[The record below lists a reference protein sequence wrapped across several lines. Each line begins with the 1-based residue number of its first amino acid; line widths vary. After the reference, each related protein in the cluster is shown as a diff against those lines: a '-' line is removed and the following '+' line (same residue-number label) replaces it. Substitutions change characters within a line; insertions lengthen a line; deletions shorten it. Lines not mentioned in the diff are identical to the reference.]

1 VPNSRIKTER
11 RETMI
16 KAGIVGATGI
26 VGQQF
31 LVALK
36 GHPWIK
42 ITALAAS
49 EKSAGRSYK
58 KAITDT
64 QSGALRWF
72 CQEPPV
78 EEVMAMPVQNAT
90 EMDISALDVVF
101 SAIESD
107 QAKILEPKFARDKAV
122 ISTASAFR
130 YDEDVPILIPGINS
144 EHAKLITVQRKA
156 RGWKGFITPI
166 PNCTTTGLVITL
178 KPIYE
183 SFGVNAVI
191 MTSLQALSGA
201 GRSPGVIG
209 LDILDNVIPF
219 IAGEEEKVQRETQKI
234 LGNFAGNS
242 VNPAKFNVSCTCTRV
257 NVREGHTESVFVSTQ
272 KACEV
277 NDVAEAMRGYNGSAN
292 EVELPSAPKHMIIV
306 NEDPFR
312 PQPRLDRDAEDGMAT
327 VVGRIRKDNVLKNG
341 IKYLLVSHN
350 TKMGAAKGAVLV
362 AELLIR
368 DGYIL

>member
-1 VPNSRIKTER
+1 MVR
-11 RETMI
+11 
-16 KAGIVGATGI
+16 AGIVGATGI

-31 LVALK
+31 LVALR
-36 GHPWIK
+36 GHPWIE
-42 ITALAAS
+42 IAAVAAS
-49 EKSAGRSYK
+49 ERSAGRSYK
-58 KAITDT
+58 AAITDA
-64 QSGALRWF
+64 QSGAMRWF

-78 EEVMAMPVQNAT
+78 EEVMTMPVQSAAD
-90 EMDISALDVVF
+90 MDISGLDLIF

-107 QAKILEPKFARDKAV
+107 QAKILEPKFGRDKAV

-144 EHAKLITVQRKA
+144 EQAKLINVQRKA

-191 MTSLQALSGA
+191 MTSMQALSGA
-201 GRSPGVIG
+201 GRSPGVIA

-234 LGNFAGNS
+234 LGKLAGNS

-257 NVREGHTESVFVSTQ
+257 GVREGHTESVFVSTQ
-272 KACEV
+272 NACEV
-277 NDVAEAMRGYNGSAN
+277 NDIAKAMREYSGSAN

-306 NEDPFR
+306 QEDPFR

-368 DGYIL
+368 DGYIS

>member
-1 VPNSRIKTER
+1 MV
-11 RETMI
+11 
-16 KAGIVGATGI
+16 KAAIVGATGI

-36 GHPWIK
+36 NHPWIE

-49 EKSAGRSYK
+49 ERSAGRSYE
-58 KAITDT
+58 KAISDA

-78 EEVMAMPVQNAT
+78 EEVMTMPVQNAA
-90 EMDISALDVVF
+90 EMDISALDIVF
-101 SAIESD
+101 SAVESD
-107 QAKILEPKFARDKAV
+107 QAKILEPKFAREKAV

-144 EHAKLITVQRKA
+144 EHAKLINVQRKA
-156 RGWKGFITPI
+156 RRWKGFITPI
-166 PNCTTTGLVITL
+166 PNCTTAGLAITL

-191 MTSLQALSGA
+191 MTSMQALSGA

-219 IAGEEEKVQRETQKI
+219 IVGEEEKVQRETQKI
-234 LGNFAGNS
+234 LGSFAGNT
-242 VNPAKFNVSCTCTRV
+242 VNPARFNVSCTCTRV

-272 KACEV
+272 KTCAVDEITSV
-277 NDVAEAMRGYNGSAN
+277 LREYNGLVGGA
-292 EVELPSAPKHMIIV
+292 ELPSAPRHMIIV
-306 NEDPFR
+306 HEDPFR

-327 VVGRIRKDNVLKNG
+327 VVGRIRKDNVLENG

-368 DGYIL
+368 DGYIS

>member
-1 VPNSRIKTER
+1 
-11 RETMI
+11 MI

-36 GHPWIK
+36 GHPSIQVA
-42 ITALAAS
+42 ALAAS
-49 EKSAGRSYK
+49 ERSAGRNYK
-58 KAITDT
+58 AAITDAR
-64 QSGALRWF
+64 SGALRWF

-78 EEVMAMPVQNAT
+78 EEVMAMPVQNAAY
-90 EMDISALDVVF
+90 MDVSTLDIVF

-130 YDEDVPILIPGINS
+130 YDKDVPILIPGINS
-144 EHAKLITVQRKA
+144 EHAKLIDVQRKA

-166 PNCTTTGLVITL
+166 PNCTTTGLAITL

-191 MTSLQALSGA
+191 MTSMQALSGA

-209 LDILDNVIPF
+209 LDVLDNVIPF
-219 IAGEEEKVQRETQKI
+219 IVGEEEKVQRETQKI
-234 LGNFAGNS
+234 LGTFVGKS

-257 NVREGHTESVFVSTQ
+257 DVREGHTESVFVSTQ
-272 KACEV
+272 KTCEV
-277 NDVAEAMRGYNGSAN
+277 DEVVRVMREYSGSVN
-292 EVELPSAPKHMIIV
+292 EIALPSAPAHMIIV
-306 NEDPFR
+306 HEDPFR
-312 PQPRLDRDAEDGMAT
+312 PQPRLDRDAEEGMAT

-368 DGYIL
+368 EGYIPS

>member
-1 VPNSRIKTER
+1 
-11 RETMI
+11 MI

-36 GHPWIK
+36 DHPWIE
-42 ITALAAS
+42 IAALAAS
-49 EKSAGRSYK
+49 ERSAGHSYK
-58 KAITDT
+58 EAITDA

-72 CQEPPV
+72 CQEAPL
-78 EEVMAMPVQNAT
+78 EEVMAMPVQNAS
-90 EMDISALDVVF
+90 EMDISALDIVF

-130 YDEDVPILIPGINS
+130 YDENVPILIPGINS
-144 EHAKLITVQRKA
+144 EHAKLINVQRKA
-156 RGWKGFITPI
+156 RGWKGFVTPI
-166 PNCTTTGLVITL
+166 PNCTTTGLAITL

-191 MTSLQALSGA
+191 MTSMQALSGA

-219 IAGEEEKVQRETQKI
+219 IVGEEEKVQRETQKI
-234 LGNFAGNS
+234 LGTFAGKS
-242 VNPAKFNVSCTCTRV
+242 VSPAKFNVSSTCTRV

-272 KACEV
+272 NVCEV
-277 NDVAEAMRGYNGSAN
+277 DEVVRAMREYSVSAN

-306 NEDPFR
+306 HEDPFR

-368 DGYIL
+368 EGYISS

>member
-1 VPNSRIKTER
+1 MV
-11 RETMI
+11 

-36 GHPWIK
+36 GHPWIE
-42 ITALAAS
+42 IATLAAS
-49 EKSAGRSYK
+49 ERSAGRSYRE
-58 KAITDT
+58 AITDA

-72 CQEPPV
+72 CQESPV
-78 EEVMAMPVQNAT
+78 EEVMDMPVRNAT
-90 EMDISALDVVF
+90 EMDVAALDIVF

-107 QAKILEPKFARDKAV
+107 QAKILEPKFAREKAV

-130 YDEDVPILIPGINS
+130 YDEDVPILIPDINS
-144 EHAKLITVQRKA
+144 EHAKLINVQRKA

-166 PNCTTTGLVITL
+166 PNCTTTGLAITL

-183 SFGVNAVI
+183 SFGINAVI
-191 MTSLQALSGA
+191 MTSMQALSGA

-234 LGNFAGNS
+234 LGSFAGSS
-242 VNPAKFNVSCTCTRV
+242 VDPAKFNVSCTCTRV

-277 NDVAEAMRGYNGSAN
+277 NDVTGAMREYEGSAN
-292 EVELPSAPKHMIIV
+292 EIGLPSAPKHMIIV
-306 NEDPFR
+306 HEDPFR

-327 VVGRIRKDNVLKNG
+327 AVGRIRKDNVLKNG

-368 DGYIL
+368 DGYIC